1 MDGRQAR
8 SRTDRLDT
16 ADTVRHRAL
25 SWRINIQGLL
35 FNTGFLLI
43 ALLVPLRALRLG
55 LSAAEIGLLAAMP
68 GVLQIPLRL
77 ASGPLVDLWGERRV
91 LTVTFVL
98 ATGAGLLALLVPGAV
113 LSLVLAQ
120 LAIGA
125 SRGLYWTSAQ
135 SYVSRLAGDRAGNLG
150 RFTSFTKG
158 GSLLG
163 ISGAGTLTVAIG
175 FPQAFLFPALFG
187 VACLLLTLTLPDLS
201 DRARR
206 QDRDVFSAFRELP
219 RAAVRPFVVV
229 NGIISVLCATPQAL
243 AQSFYTIYLLH
254 LGVPAAVASML
265 TALQSVGMIAAGLLA
280 GRLIRRHPRVRV
292 LWASVIL
299 VCLSLA
305 ATWIPWVPWV
315 SLVILTGGIAAGWL
329 NVLFVTDV
337 AMKSQEGNRGTN
349 LGVTQAYFVLGM
361 VFTPLLFGIASTHLS
376 ERVAFLMVAAAMA
389 LLGALAYR
397 LMPWLRRR
405 ETAIDTAT

>member
-1 MDGRQAR
+1 M
-8 SRTDRLDT
+8 
-16 ADTVRHRAL
+16 

-35 FNTGFLLI
+35 FNTGFLLV
-43 ALLVPLRALRLG
+43 ALLVPLRALHLG
-55 LSAAEIGLLAAMP
+55 LSPAEIGLLAAMP

-91 LTVTFVL
+91 LTITFFL
-98 ATGAGLLALLVPGAV
+98 ATGAGLLAALVPGAV

-135 SYVSRLAGDRAGNLG
+135 SYVSRLQGDRAGNLG

-158 GSLLG
+158 GALLG
-163 ISGAGTLTVAIG
+163 IAAAGTLTVVVG
-175 FPQAFLFPALFG
+175 FPQAFLFPVLFG
-187 VACLLLTLTLPDLS
+187 VICLILTLTLTDLS
-201 DRARR
+201 DRSRR
-206 QDRDVFSAFRELP
+206 QHRDVFSAFRELP

-254 LGVPAAVASML
+254 LGVPAALASLL
-265 TALQSVGMIAAGLLA
+265 TALQSVGMIAAGLWA
-280 GRLIRRHPRVRV
+280 GRLIRHHPRARV

-305 ATWIPWVPWV
+305 ATWIAWTPWV
-315 SLVILTGGIAAGWL
+315 SLVILTGGMAAGWL

-337 AMKSQEGNRGTN
+337 ATKSQEGNRGTN

-361 VFTPLLFGIASTHLS
+361 VFTPLLCGIVSAHLS

-389 LLGALAYR
+389 ALGTLAYR
-397 LMPWLRRR
+397 LTPWLRRQEAR
-405 ETAIDTAT
+405 LDTVT